1 MKKAIRICFI
11 AQLNKHLHVCMWSHH
26 LLKQFKIV
34 QRTFDN
40 GANATCKSEQFDKVR
55 VNSYNNTKG

>member
-1 MKKAIRICFI
+1 
-11 AQLNKHLHVCMWSHH
+11 MWSHH